1 MREIAMYEGLR
12 ELIDHRAAGRRV
24 ASVRLR
30 VGARHAVVNGALDQA
45 FALVADGT
53 AAQGAVLDLVVT
65 PATVACH
72 ACGQKSDSADGLAV
86 CPRCHAADV
95 EVSGGDELVLES
107 LRFGLGWDEGT
118 GLAGR
123 RPA

>member
-1 MREIAMYEGLR
+1 MREIGMCDGLR
-12 ELIDHRAAGRRV
+12 DLIDQKAAGRRV
-24 ASVRLR
+24 TSVRLR
-30 VGARHAVVNGALDQA
+30 VGARHAVVNEAFDEA

-72 ACGQKSDSADGLAV
+72 VCGHKSESRDGLAE

-95 EVSGGDELVLES
+95 EITGGDELVLES
-107 LRFGLGWDEGT
+107 LRFGLSWEDGT
-118 GLAGR
+118 GAPGRAG
-123 RPA
+123 

>member
-1 MREIAMYEGLR
+1 MHEIGMCDGLR
-12 ELIDHRAAGRRV
+12 DLIDQKAAGRRIT
-24 ASVRLR
+24 SVRLR
-30 VGARHAVVNGALDQA
+30 VGARHAVVNEGFDQA

-72 ACGQKSDSADGLAV
+72 VCGRKSESTDALAV

-95 EVSGGDELVLES
+95 EVTGGDELVLES
-107 LRFGLGWDEGT
+107 LRFGLSWEEGT
-118 GLAGR
+118 GVPGR
-123 RPA
+123 PR